1 MADDALDLR
10 RRSMNEGFSKLRAE
24 LAADVETYGNEVQRF
39 LSGLMPADTLKAKR
53 VPRGVYEQR
62 RDGTFMVRVRVTAG
76 ILNKQQADRLSELSR
91 TYGDGVLHITTRQ
104 AVQIHGVLIKDTPEI
119 MRSLLEVGLTT
130 KGGGGNTV
138 RNVTT
143 CPYAGVCPQECV
155 DVTGCANAVTDYLIG
170 LSGSF
175 NLPRKYK
182 ISFSGCPADCG
193 LAQISD
199 LGFVAETG
207 EGRPGFRVFAGGGLG
222 AHSRV
227 AGLLLEW
234 TPAQE
239 VIRIAE
245 AIRRVFDRH
254 GDRKNRHRARL
265 RFVVERVGESM
276 FDRLFHEELARVIAT
291 GVPTYEAALP
301 VPNRQTHVF
310 DRPVLERYKSVYCL
324 RQRQEG
330 MVTIPL
336 RHQSGLVTAEEFAR
350 LGELAERFS
359 TDGRLYTTRAQELQ
373 IRFVEAPNLDL
384 LIAEVDDSTLGAN
397 RRAAAQRFT
406 SCAGADTCR
415 LGLCLSRNAVLACE
429 RELGR
434 AGYAEN
440 DLRGFAVHVNGCPNA
455 CGHQPIAPIGF
466 SGAAQKVDGHLAPCY
481 KVTLGGRCGPEG
493 ARLGALMGQVPA
505 KALPAFLSALAADF
519 AQHAEK
525 VETFSRYFDRKGPDY
540 FREMTKRHS
549 LVPRFED
556 SPDYYRDFGSEKPF
570 SLAGR
575 GAGEDVIQPSA
586 KAGADGTAER

>member
-1 MADDALDLR
+1 
-10 RRSMNEGFSKLRAE
+10 MNEGFSKLRAE
-24 LAADVETYGNEVQRF
+24 LAADVETYGNEVHRF

-62 RDGTFMVRVRVTAG
+62 CNGTFMVRVRVTAG
-76 ILNKQQADRLSELSR
+76 ILNREQAGRLSELSR

-170 LSGSF
+170 LSGSYS
-175 NLPRKYK
+175 LPRKYK
-182 ISFSGCPADCG
+182 ISFSGCRADCG

-199 LGFVAETG
+199 LGFVGEIR

-234 TPAQE
+234 IPAQE

-245 AIRRVFDRH
+245 AIRRVFDQH
-254 GDRKNRHRARL
+254 GDRKNKHRARL
-265 RFVVERVGESM
+265 RFVVERVGESA
-276 FDRLFHEELARVIAT
+276 FHRLFHEELDRVVAAE
-291 GVPTYEAALP
+291 VPTYEAALP
-301 VPNRQTHVF
+301 VVSNRQTRVF
-310 DRPVLERYKSVYCL
+310 DRPVLSRYRDIYYF

-336 RHQSGLVTAEEFAR
+336 RHQSGLVTGEEFAR
-350 LGELAERFS
+350 LGELVERFS
-359 TDGRLYTTRAQELQ
+359 ADGRLYSTRAQELQ
-373 IRFVEAPNLDL
+373 IRFVETANLDS
-384 LIAEVDDSTLGAN
+384 LIAELDDSTVGAN

-429 RELGR
+429 QELER

-455 CGHQPIAPIGF
+455 CGHQPVASIGF

-481 KVTLGGRCGPEG
+481 RITLGGRCGPED
-493 ARLGALMGQVPA
+493 ARLGTSAGKVPA
-505 KALPAFLSALAADF
+505 KTLPAFLSELAADF

-525 VETFSRYFDRKGPDY
+525 DETFSRYFDRKGPDH

-549 LVPRFED
+549 FVPRFED

-575 GAGEDVIQPSA
+575 GAGDDGIQLDE
-586 KAGADGTAER
+586 KAG